1 MNPIMAF
8 LRNLDKRRLVYILR
22 RIVSLWI
29 PMKPYAA
36 CRSAARCPCPLAHP
50 AHVTGVAIGAHQA
63 CVNLK

>member
-22 RIVSLWI
+22 RILSLWI

-50 AHVTGVAIGAHQA
+50 AHVTGVAIGAKKA
-63 CVNLK
+63 CVQVR